1 MSKDDFYA
9 RISKR
14 RGPEYL
20 DKLYLSKN
28 VVNDFLNGSPSEFHM
43 YIPVPNE
50 KYPNANVQFWVK
62 GGTGTVFVRFKN
74 PVDLGTTLRNYA
86 DIVTSDLVLDRFMYA
101 EDLASVYL

>member
-1 MSKDDFYA
+1 MPNKDFYA
-9 RISKR
+9 RISPR
-14 RGPEYL
+14 RGPDYL
-20 DKLYLSKN
+20 DKLFLSKN

-62 GGTGTVFVRFKN
+62 GGTGTAFVRFEN
-74 PVDLGTTLRNYA
+74 PVALGTTLRTYA

-101 EDLASVYL
+101 EDLARYL